1 MSLTDLM
8 CYISKIANLSISR
21 DMDRRAQVEERRK
34 ELERTEQERKEAI
47 LAKNKVS
54 WILAL
59 GSDVRID
66 KVIDRVV
73 SRLIL
78 DGIKKICTN
87 TSATSVFWITE
98 ANQMYGNG

>member
-1 MSLTDLM
+1 MSSSIRLTDLM
-8 CYISKIANLSISR
+8 CSISRIANLFISR

-59 GSDVRID
+59 ALVRTYEWT
-66 KVIDRVV
+66 K
-73 SRLIL
+73 
-78 DGIKKICTN
+78 
-87 TSATSVFWITE
+87 
-98 ANQMYGNG
+98 